1 MSEEIGKH
9 KGAVETLLHEQK
21 ELSRILQI
29 VNSQLEHHIKALD
42 QAGVDTDQFI
52 KEFQQQTQ
60 QKTTTGTKNS
70 DRTNKTS
77 RKEDLRT
84 KSLKD
89 NRVHVKTQIPQIIET
104 KVPRAQVRA
113 MKERWKIT
121 SKTTMIRDKRLQPP
135 IEAKIK

>member
-60 QKTTTGTKNS
+60 QRQQQAQNS

-121 SKTTMIRDKRLQPP
+121 SKTTMIPRQETSAP